1 MAEHVGTVL
10 CYGILERDADVV
22 YNTQVLVNGQ
32 GIIGKQRKIHMPH
45 VEYLYWRG
53 GFEARSF
60 DIEKARVGILICYKA
75 LFSELARTLYF
86 SSTEILI
93 MPFAYN
99 TRIPRAR
106 FLEEDIACL
115 TYRTT
120 CYSNGCCRIMCN
132 NAGNRTKNEW
142 EPRGIR
148 FPGWAE
154 VFGADGNVLSFTR
167 KRGNGE
173 TLVKAILD
181 PSKISERRKN
191 PCFVPSCL
199 RPEVYRQIDE
209 SDQSGLR
216 H

>member
-1 MAEHVGTVL
+1 M
-10 CYGILERDADVV
+10 
-22 YNTQVLVNGQ
+22 NGH
-32 GIIGKQRKIHMPH
+32 GIIGKQRKIHMSQ
-45 VEYLYWRG
+45 VEYLYCRG

-60 DIEKARVGILICYKA
+60 DIGKARVGILICYDA
-75 LFSELARTLYF
+75 LFTEPARMLYL
-86 SSTEILI
+86 SGTKILI

-106 FLEEDIACL
+106 FPEADITCL

-120 CYSNGCCRIMCN
+120 CYSNGCYGIVCN

-173 TLVKAILD
+173 ALVTAILD

-191 PCFVPSCL
+191 PCFVPRCL
-199 RPEVYRQIDE
+199 RPEVYRQIDK